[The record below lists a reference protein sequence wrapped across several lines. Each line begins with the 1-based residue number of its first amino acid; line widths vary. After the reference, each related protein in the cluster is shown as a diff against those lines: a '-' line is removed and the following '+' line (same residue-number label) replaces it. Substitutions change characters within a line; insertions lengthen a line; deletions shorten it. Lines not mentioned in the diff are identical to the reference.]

1 MKLTFIYIS
10 VVLVGLIIGEAS
22 KADKD
27 CQCIS
32 VWQHTLTNNTIQY
45 VAKCVQPNGDETPL
59 LSTILQ
65 SPEEAKKKTDGYM
78 NQYKIKDSDCIQ
90 LPGGKMQYA
99 PQKSK

>member
-10 VVLVGLIIGEAS
+10 VVLLGLISGETS

-32 VWQHTLTNNTIQY
+32 VWQHTLANNTIQY
-45 VAKCVQPNGDETPL
+45 VAKCVQADGEETPL

-65 SPEEAKKKTDGYM
+65 SPEEAEKKTDGYK
-78 NQYKIKDSDCIQ
+78 NQYKINDSDCIQ
-90 LPGGKMQYA
+90 LPGEKMQYV
-99 PQKSK
+99 PKR